1 MSRLK
6 CYRTAFHYA
15 SGIENNKRMVQL
27 LSQYGLSD
35 NVYDKDG
42 QTPLDFQERVVS
54 EELQELIRINREQLF
69 DVAEPNPWSWKV
81 WTRIQSEKDTLKQL
95 ISYSNPFMAMNVH
108 QNLPF
113 HYHHHHNHHH
123 QAFATP
129 LVSSHTHSHSH
140 HHAHSH
146 GRGQSN
152 SDEEYEDGGEGDYAN
167 ENEAENQQC
176 TIL

>member
-1 MSRLK
+1 M
-6 CYRTAFHYA
+6 
-15 SGIENNKRMVQL
+15 IQL

-95 ISYSNPFMAMNVH
+95 ISYSNPFVAMNVH
-108 QNLPF
+108 RNRPIQ
-113 HYHHHHNHHH
+113 NHHY
-123 QAFATP
+123 QAFASP
-129 LVSSHTHSHSH
+129 HISSHTHSHSH
-140 HHAHSH
+140 HHHAHSH
-146 GRGQSN
+146 ARGQSN
-152 SDEEYEDGGEGDYAN
+152 SDEEYEDGDYEN